1 MSASEF
7 NDESG
12 KLPDGGVPPPVTPKG
27 KKAKGNG
34 EDPTP
39 PEAEAKLNGEDGAD
53 QAPEVE
59 VRPPNGKGP
68 PPDAAAA
75 SPPDGEEAPPEAA
88 APGTKKPELKVVAD
102 NTPEGNAPDSIFD
115 DLSALRR
122 AARPTVKR
130 ETKVTEIGVKKPKND
145 IYFRVHDSEAMVFHE
160 APLLVDSKHG
170 EFYFI
175 GPNMLTH
182 EKIKKRVRWYDITV
196 VYVWPGG
203 EIFLWPVPIIGA
215 GKPFPAWKAQRDA
228 SEQGKTEWT
237 QLVWDADQS
246 KHHIETAEEKD
257 GQVTIPPPIWPAD
270 LDLSRL
276 MKLGFADRTITTPEH
291 PYVMQLRGRA
301 D

>member
-1 MSASEF
+1 MSANEF
-7 NDESG
+7 NDEPINPPEKG
-12 KLPDGGVPPPVTPKG
+12 APPPVTPKG
-27 KKAKGNG
+27 KKAKANG
-34 EDPTP
+34 QDTP
-39 PEAEAKLNGEDGAD
+39 PEAEPNGEGDAD
-53 QAPEVE
+53 PAPEVE
-59 VRPPNGKGP
+59 ARPPNGKGP
-68 PPDAAAA
+68 TPDAAAA
-75 SPPDGEEAPPEAA
+75 LPPDGEDV
-88 APGTKKPELKVVAD
+88 PGPKKPELKIVAD
-102 NTPEGNAPDSIFD
+102 NPPEGNAPESIFD

-145 IYFRVHDSEAMVFHE
+145 IYFRVHDSEAMLFHE

-228 SEQGKTEWT
+228 SEQGKLEWT

-257 GQVTIPPPIWPAD
+257 GQVTIPAPIWPAD